1 MASMDLFQ
9 NVQPHQGVPVEL
21 EDAQS
26 LFLERLRAPLVPE
39 CSCQDISQVRISHA
53 HQ

>member
-1 MASMDLFQ
+1 MDLFQ

-26 LFLERLRAPLVPE
+26 PFLERLRAALVPE
-39 CSCQDISQVRISHA
+39 CYC
-53 HQ
+53 